1 MRMSESVKQA
11 IAALIVGG
19 VALGST
25 YVICDLIEKTH
36 PVEMPE
42 ERPIVTAA
50 EPIDLIVSERA
61 ATQQKT
67 ETTTAAPD
75 EIPVIVEETTIAAP
89 VIPSLASESEIELL
103 ARVIWGEAPYIKR
116 KAEQAAV
123 VWCVL
128 NRVDY
133 YETFTIE
140 QIVKAPYQFYYEY
153 GAGKSVPIRYIA
165 LAADVVSRWEREHAG
180 QVDVGR
186 TLPAEY
192 QFFVGDG
199 EHNNFTTEWRGTDY
213 WDWSL
218 PSPYEEDAI

>member
-1 MRMSESVKQA
+1 MRMSESAKQA
-11 IAALIVGG
+11 VAALIVVC
-19 VALGST
+19 VALGIV
-25 YVICDLIEKTH
+25 YLLCDFIVKTH
-36 PVEMPE
+36 PVETPE
-42 ERPIVTAA
+42 ERPILTEAP
-50 EPIDLIVSERA
+50 PIDLIVSERT
-61 ATQQKT
+61 ATQQET
-67 ETTTAAPD
+67 EITTAP
-75 EIPVIVEETTIAAP
+75 EELPILIEETTVAAS
-89 VIPSLASESEIELL
+89 VIPPLASESDIELL
-103 ARVIWGEAPYIKR
+103 ARVIWGEAPYIES